1 MGNPVIMKYQFLFTS
16 KNSANFVKRPQA
28 GSLGLY
34 VQSLPPQSVRVSAH
48 AGGLCLCSRTLLGC
62 RILAKVLTSLFLFS
76 LIALPAQACPTGGN
90 PQNIAYMRRDNN
102 RCEGIKSRDAAGGIN
117 LISIVTRGITSYPN
131 FLSLQIPRLSNTN
144 PEIKVQSLSKNYLLD
159 QFSLRPRRNRFTFKF
174 KSHVLKKANVPPK
187 SLRALAEV
195 NAVYLPVTIGR
206 TSGKYEFVFY
216 SSRRSKFSTFEI
228 LRNGKVVHSSPRKYA
243 RRGETIFTWNG
254 KQAPRGRYQIHVI
267 AEQEIIGRPAE
278 KFRRRYYFQHNPNWL
293 K

>member
-1 MGNPVIMKYQFLFTS
+1 MKYQFL
-16 KNSANFVKRPQA
+16 
-28 GSLGLY
+28 Y
-34 VQSLPPQSVRVSAH
+34 
-48 AGGLCLCSRTLLGC
+48 
-62 RILAKVLTSLFLFS
+62 TSLFLFS
-76 LIALPAQACPTGGN
+76 LSTLPAQACPTGN
-90 PQNIAYMRRDNN
+90 PRTTTYMRRENN
-102 RCEGIKSRDAAGGIN
+102 RCEGIQSRNVVSGIN
-117 LISIVTRGITSYPN
+117 LISIATRGITSYPN
-131 FLSLQIPRLSNTN
+131 FLTLQIPRLGNTN
-144 PEIKVQSLSKNYLLD
+144 PDIKVQSLSKNYLLD
-159 QFSLRPRRNRFTFKF
+159 QLSLRRRRNRFSFKL
-174 KSHVLKKANVPPK
+174 KSHVLKKANVPPQ

-254 KQAPRGRYQIHVI
+254 KQARRGRYQIHVI
-267 AEQEIIGRPAE
+267 AEQERIGRPAE